1 MIINVD
7 RMMKDRLGRRSLSKV
22 GGKRFETCFIS
33 IKINYKLLRISSG
46 NDMNVYEFPVCAR
59 ILKKFSRMLKN

>member
-7 RMMKDRLGRRSLSKV
+7 RMMKGRLGWSLSGV

-33 IKINYKLLRISSG
+33 IKINSNLLRMNSG
-46 NDMNVYEFPVCAR
+46 NYMNVYEFPVCAR
-59 ILKKFSRMLKN
+59 ILKKFSRMLQN